1 MAYEQIYPLINAGV
15 KEALG
20 AQAISVKDTSSLAEV
35 GGQILTDETG
45 LAMSAFVYGLAGAM
59 MSTRIKNKAYSPLAR
74 VSAYRD
80 ADAFGL
86 YKRKIQTSN
95 ILDAKENTS
104 YKAQNWSEYNGDLTP
119 NWIDRLFGQIAGFE
133 TQPTIVSRK
142 KLQRCFS
149 SPAEMASFI
158 DMLDTSRMND
168 IACQME
174 TSEILARATAMASC
188 FASTN
193 TAIDLGAIYNT
204 ATGKATAPDSW
215 LYDPDL
221 DRFMLV
227 EMKRILE
234 RMKPMNRVYNNA
246 GCDRFTRDDEL
257 IVDIHTDF
265 AASLEGYLQNTL
277 ISPFLTS
284 PTSNKVTR
292 WQALGTTYAGG
303 DVHKL
308 NVKNA
313 GFDIDPSF
321 SNETDELEID
331 GVVAF
336 AHDVEKYAL
345 TIEDMRT
352 VSAPNALQEMVTTVT
367 KYDVQYAIDPSE
379 QGVVFY
385 VGTHNAA

>member
-1 MAYEQIYPLINAGV
+1 MAYEQIYPLVNAGT

-20 AQAISVKDTSSLAEV
+20 ANSITVKDTSSLAEV

-45 LAMSAFVYGLAGAM
+45 LAMASFVYGLAGAIM
-59 MSTRIKNKAYSPLAR
+59 NTRIKNKAYSPLAR
-74 VSAYRD
+74 ISAYRD

-104 YKAQNWSEYNGDLTP
+104 YKAQNWSEYNGDLTA

-133 TQPTIVSRK
+133 TQPTIVARK
-142 KLQRCFS
+142 KLARCFS
-149 SPAEMASFI
+149 NPAEMASFI

-168 IACQME
+168 IACHME
-174 TSEILARATAMASC
+174 TCETLARATAMASC

-193 TAIDLGAIYNT
+193 TAIDIGAIYNT
-204 ATGKATAPDSW
+204 ATGKATSSTDW
-215 LYDPDL
+215 IYDADII
-221 DRFMLV
+221 RFAVV
-227 EMKRILE
+227 EMKRILA
-234 RMKPMNRVYNNA
+234 RMKPMNRVFNNA

-257 IVDIHTDF
+257 IVDIHSDF
-265 AASLEGYLQNTL
+265 IASMTGYLESTL
-277 ISPFLTS
+277 IAPFVTA
-284 PTSNKVTR
+284 PTANEVTR
-292 WQALGTTYAGG
+292 WQALGTTYAGE

-308 NVKNA
+308 KVENT
-313 GFDIDPSF
+313 GLDIAEAF
-321 SNETDELEID
+321 SNDPNTLEID
-331 GVVAF
+331 GVIAF

-352 VSAPNALQEMVTTVT
+352 VSAPNPLQEMVTTVT

-385 VGTHNAA
+385 IGNHSAT